1 MCEPVNPSEPRPET
15 VFRFQASPPSGSVRL
30 EWPGKRL
37 EVVVAAPMATV
48 VEILEL
54 GSPPSTTSSGL
65 LLHGDNRDAAAWLLA
80 HGHRGRFRL
89 IYLDPP
95 YNSGRDHTR
104 RIRLRRRHS
113 PRLASQLQYPD
124 TWDEAE
130 YLQFMAERLL
140 LFRELMHPDGTLWL
154 HCDHRSSARLR
165 LLLEEIFGPECFL
178 NTVTWRS
185 QTARGAKVHARYFPY
200 SAHSI
205 HIVARRPNARPVW
218 NPPRKRIL
226 LTRAQAAARFM
237 EDERGFFRTSDPGT
251 YSFERLLALHRE
263 GRLYAPYGG
272 EIVVDEKT
280 RRIYASNGG
289 NIGVKYYLEPCGPD
303 QYAVTRAVDNIWDDV
318 PGLGT
323 VPGEDANYPTQKST
337 HLLRRILE
345 TATEPGHPVLDG
357 FLGSGTT
364 AVVAQEL
371 ERPWVGCDSNWTA
384 IRTALCRLAQ
394 MGEGLRVEV
403 HRLAK
408 ASPPPEGNLAVQVG
422 LRAAEE
428 GHRLEVNG
436 FFCPH
441 LAELLARQG
450 HPWPE
455 DWREAV
461 QAVFVDP
468 DHDGRRFRAR
478 LVDAPRGKVA
488 QVSGQYPLWPGRT
501 VAVRVVDV
509 CGHEVE
515 IRLQVPA
522 DGAVAPAARDP

>member
-1 MCEPVNPSEPRPET
+1 MCEPPDRPEPCSKT
-15 VFRFQASPPSGSVRL
+15 SFRFQATPPPGAVRL
-30 EWPGKRL
+30 EWPGKCL
-37 EVVVAAPMATV
+37 AVEVTAPQAAL
-48 VEILEL
+48 VERLEL
-54 GSPPSTTSSGL
+54 GNAPPAAPSGL
-65 LLHGDNRDAAAWLLA
+65 LLHGDNRDAAAWLLSQGYA
-80 HGHRGRFRL
+80 GHFRL

-104 RIRLRRRHS
+104 WIRLRRRHS
-113 PRLASQLQYPD
+113 PKLAAQLQYPD

-154 HCDHRSSARLR
+154 HCDHRSGARLR
-165 LLLEEIFGPECFL
+165 LLLEEIFGPECLL

-218 NPPRKRIL
+218 HPPRKRIL

-272 EIVVDEKT
+272 EIVVDKKT

-289 NIGVKYYLEPCGPD
+289 NIGIKYYLEACGPD
-303 QYAVTRAVDNIWDDV
+303 RYVVTRAVDNIWDDV

-357 FLGSGTT
+357 FLGSGTA

-371 ERPWVGCDSNWTA
+371 GRPWVGCDGNWTA
-384 IRTALCRLAQ
+384 IRTALCRLARVK
-394 MGEGLRVEV
+394 GPLRVEV
-403 HRLAK
+403 HRMEG
-408 ASPPPEGNLAVQVG
+408 ASPTPGGKPTVRLG
-422 LRAAEE
+422 LRAEE
-428 GHRLEVNG
+428 DGPRLEVNG

-441 LAELLARQG
+441 LAELLARRG
-450 HPWPE
+450 EAGPG

-468 DHDGRRFRAR
+468 DHDGRCFRAR

-488 QVSGQYPLWPGRT
+488 QVSGQYPLVPGRR

-515 IRLQVPA
+515 IHLQAGP
-522 DGAVAPAARDP
+522 DGSPAPATRDP